1 MMASQETAAVLG
13 AGGMMGFPMARNLA
27 RSGISVRA
35 WNRSRDKAEPL
46 AKDGAQV
53 CDSPAEAAEGASV
66 ILTML
71 ADADAVLDVVTGDRG
86 ALGADEFGDGGF
98 ARLDL
103 NASAVEEGP
112 AADIL
117 QSI

>member
-71 ADADAVLDVVTGDRG
+71 ADADAVLDVVTGERG
-86 ALGADEFGDGGF
+86 ALVLGQLEGVQRA
-98 ARLDL
+98 ACPHCRPS
-103 NASAVEEGP
+103 ASPP
-112 AADIL
+112 AATAAAG
-117 QSI
+117 S